1 MTYLLAGDIGGT
13 NTRLR
18 LVQASTLDLVKC
30 QEYSSPAYSDLAQ
43 IVREFLGAAQTEV
56 GQVIDVSVACF
67 GIAGPIIN
75 RTCVTSNLGH
85 WSIIAADELQIVLNI
100 PHVELINDFVAIGYG
115 IPQLTPSDLYT
126 LQIGKIQPNA
136 PKATIGAGT
145 GLGEGILVH
154 DGTEYLV
161 LPTEGGHS
169 DYAARSIREFEF
181 VEYMC
186 KKHELDRLSY
196 DRVVSG
202 PGIVAFYQFL
212 RDDPHRDV
220 DKLPENPDVASVV
233 RLWESQTE
241 KSANPAQ
248 LISAMAIAKTNELC
262 ETTMELFMAAYGAE
276 AGNVALNIL
285 AYGGLYLA
293 GGIAAK
299 NIPLL
304 TDGTFLTAFNQ
315 KGRMKELMGNMPIYV
330 ILNPQVGLI
339 GAVARAASLKLKM

>member
-1 MTYLLAGDIGGT
+1 MKYLLAGDIGGT

-18 LVQASTLDLVKC
+18 LVRADTLELVKC
-30 QEYSSPAYSDLAQ
+30 IEYSSPAHSDLAQ
-43 IVREFLGAAQTEV
+43 IVGKFLDEVQTEL
-56 GQVIDVSVACF
+56 GEKPSVSVACF
-67 GIAGPIIN
+67 GIAGPIVD
-75 RTCVTSNLGH
+75 RTCTTSNLAH
-85 WSIIAADELQIVLNI
+85 WALIDADELQRTLNI

-115 IPQLTPSDLYT
+115 ISQLPPSDLYT
-126 LQIGKIQPNA
+126 LQTGKIQPQA

-161 LPTEGGHS
+161 LATEGGHS
-169 DYAARSIREFEF
+169 DYAARSIQEFEF
-181 VEYMC
+181 VQYMC
-186 KKHELDRLSY
+186 QTYHLDRLSY

-212 RDDPHRDV
+212 RDTTN
-220 DKLPENPDVASVV
+220 LAENPDVASVV
-233 RLWESQTE
+233 KLWEAQTE

-248 LISAMAIAKTNELC
+248 LISAMAIAKTDQLC
-262 ETTMELFMAAYGAE
+262 ENTMRMFISAYGAE
-276 AGNVALNIL
+276 AGNVALNLL
-285 AYGGLYLA
+285 AFGGLYLA

-304 TDGTFLTAFNQ
+304 TDGTFLTAFSQ
-315 KGRMKELMGNMPIYV
+315 KGRMKELMAQIPIYV

-339 GAVARAASLKLKM
+339 GAVARSASLNLKM